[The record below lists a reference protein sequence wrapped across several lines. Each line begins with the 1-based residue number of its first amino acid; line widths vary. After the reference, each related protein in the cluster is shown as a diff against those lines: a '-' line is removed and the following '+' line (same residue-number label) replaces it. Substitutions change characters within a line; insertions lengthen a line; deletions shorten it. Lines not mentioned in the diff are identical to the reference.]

1 MCKTA
6 LGAIGAALLLGLASP
21 AAAEEGMWPFDEAP
35 VAQVREALGVS
46 LDARWLDHLRGASVR
61 LTSGCSASIVSHEG
75 LVLTNQHCVVACA
88 QHLSRSSQDYVADG
102 FLADTRDQERT
113 CPGVEAEVLVDIT
126 DVTGAIFASSQG

>member
-102 FLADTRDQERT
+102 FLAD
-113 CPGVEAEVLVDIT
+113 PGMNAV
-126 DVTGAIFASSQG
+126 GAQRIGEPPVIADAGTAGQNE